1 MILLGHLIII
11 TQERSKMKKK
21 LLFTGIA
28 IVVIAVGAFL
38 YIRYQA
44 AQKQNASSFQTLV
57 VEKGE
62 LIGTVGATGTVHAN
76 QSGWLV
82 WQTSGTVSEVNF
94 KLGDKVNTGDV
105 MALLNK
111 TSLSQNII
119 LAEADLVSAQKSLDD
134 LKTSKL
140 AAANAELALVNA
152 QKDYEDRLQ
161 DREYLNSTINYEYIK
176 MTALG
181 PRIRKGKRDASE
193 KEINEADAKLAVATA
208 KMEDAQKEWDRLKNG
223 PDPRDIIAAEA
234 RVAAAQATINL
245 QFISSPFAGTI
256 TDIPV
261 KVGDVVSSGSQAFM
275 VDDLSHLLVDVDV
288 SEIDIN
294 RVKLGQDVTLSFDA
308 ILSKEYHGKVTSVA
322 RVGTSNQGVVN
333 FTVTVEL
340 TDADELVLPQMTAA
354 VNIVVVQLSD
364 VTLIPNRAVRLVDG
378 QRVIYIL
385 KNGVPTETKIELGAN
400 SDTTSELIS
409 GDVKVGDL
417 IVLNPPTNLFA
428 GGPPQGMGR

>member
-1 MILLGHLIII
+1 
-11 TQERSKMKKK
+11 MKKR
-21 LLFTGIA
+21 LLYIGIV
-28 IVVIAVGAFL
+28 IVVIAVGAFFF
-38 YIRYQA
+38 IRYQNSK
-44 AQKQNASSFQTLV
+44 KQSASSFQTLV
-57 VEKGE
+57 VEKGM
-62 LIGTVGATGTVHAN
+62 LTGTVGATGTVHAY

-94 KLGDKVNTGDV
+94 KLGDKVNAGDV
-105 MALLNK
+105 LALLNK

-119 LAEADLVSAQKSLDD
+119 LAEADLVTAQKALDD

-161 DREYLNSTINYEYIK
+161 ERETLNSPLNYQYLK

-181 PRIRKGKRDASE
+181 PRIRKGTRSANE

-223 PDPRDIIAAEA
+223 PDPRDIVAAEA
-234 RVAAAQATINL
+234 RVAATQATINL
-245 QFISSPFAGTI
+245 EFISAPFAGTI

-261 KVGDVVSSGSQAFM
+261 KVGDVVSAGNQAFM
-275 VDDLSHLLVDVDV
+275 VDDLSRFLVDVDV

-294 RVKLGQDVTLSFDA
+294 
-308 ILSKEYHGKVTSVA
+308 

-385 KNGVPTETKIELGAN
+385 KNGVPTETKIDLGAN

-428 GGPPQGMGR
+428 GGRPQSMGR

>member
-1 MILLGHLIII
+1 
-11 TQERSKMKKK
+11 MKKK
-21 LLFTGIA
+21 LLYIGIA
-28 IVVIAVGAFL
+28 IVVIAVGAFFF
-38 YIRYQA
+38 IRYQA
-44 AQKQNASSFQTLV
+44 AQKQNASTFQTLV

-62 LIGTVGATGTVHAN
+62 LTGTVGATGTVHAN

-94 KLGDKVNTGDV
+94 KIGDKVNTGDV
-105 MALLNK
+105 LALLNK

-245 QFISSPFAGTI
+245 QYISAPFAGTI

-261 KVGDVVSSGSQAFM
+261 KVGDVVSAGSQAFM

-308 ILSKEYHGKVTSVA
+308 ILSKEYSGKVTSVA

-340 TDADELVLPQMTAA
+340 SDADELVLPQMTAA

-385 KNGVPTETKIELGAN
+385 KNGVPTETTIELGAN

-417 IVLNPPTNLFA
+417 IVLNPPTNMFA
-428 GGPPQGMGR
+428 GGPPQGMRR

>member
-1 MILLGHLIII
+1 
-11 TQERSKMKKK
+11 MKKR
-21 LLFTGIA
+21 LLYIGIV
-28 IVVIAVGAFL
+28 IVVIAVGAFFF
-38 YIRYQA
+38 IRYQNA
-44 AQKQNASSFQTLV
+44 KKQSASSFQTLV
-57 VEKGE
+57 VEKGM
-62 LIGTVGATGTVHAN
+62 LTGTVGATGTVHAN

-94 KLGDKVNTGDV
+94 KLGDKVKADDV
-105 MALLNK
+105 LALLNK

-119 LAEADLVSAQKSLDD
+119 LAEADLVSAQKALDD

-152 QKDYEDRLQ
+152 QEEYEDRLQ

-181 PRIRKGKRDASE
+181 PRIRKGKRDATE

-223 PDPRDIIAAEA
+223 PDPRDIAAAEA
-234 RVAAAQATINL
+234 RVAATQATINL
-245 QFISSPFAGTI
+245 EFISAPFAGTI

-261 KVGDVVSSGSQAFM
+261 KVGDVVSAGSQAFR

-409 GDVKVGDL
+409 GDVKVGDI
-417 IVLNPPTNLFA
+417 IVLNPPTNMFA
-428 GGPPQGMGR
+428 GGPPQGMRR

>member
-1 MILLGHLIII
+1 
-11 TQERSKMKKK
+11 MKKR
-21 LLFTGIA
+21 LLYIGIA
-28 IVVIAVGAFL
+28 IVVIAVGAFFF
-38 YIRYQA
+38 IRYQNVK
-44 AQKQNASSFQTLV
+44 KQSASSFQTLV
-57 VEKGE
+57 VEKGV
-62 LIGTVGATGTVHAN
+62 LTGTVGATGTVHAN

-94 KLGDKVNTGDV
+94 KLGDKVNAGDV
-105 MALLNK
+105 LALLNK

-119 LAEADLVSAQKSLDD
+119 LAEADLVTAQKALDD

-161 DREYLNSTINYEYIK
+161 ERETLNSPLNYQYLK

-181 PRIRKGKRDASE
+181 PRIRKGTRSANE

-223 PDPRDIIAAEA
+223 PDPRDIVAAEA
-234 RVAAAQATINL
+234 RVAATQATINL
-245 QFISSPFAGTI
+245 EFISAPFAGTI

-261 KVGDVVSSGSQAFM
+261 KVGDVVSAGNQAFM
-275 VDDLSHLLVDVDV
+275 VDDLSRLLVDVDV

-385 KNGVPTETKIELGAN
+385 KNGVPTETKIDLGAN

-428 GGPPQGMGR
+428 GGRPQSMGR

>member
-1 MILLGHLIII
+1 
-11 TQERSKMKKK
+11 
-21 LLFTGIA
+21 
-28 IVVIAVGAFL
+28 
-38 YIRYQA
+38 
-44 AQKQNASSFQTLV
+44 
-57 VEKGE
+57 
-62 LIGTVGATGTVHAN
+62 
-76 QSGWLV
+76 
-82 WQTSGTVSEVNF
+82 
-94 KLGDKVNTGDV
+94 
-105 MALLNK
+105 
-111 TSLSQNII
+111 
-119 LAEADLVSAQKSLDD
+119 
-134 LKTSKL
+134 
-140 AAANAELALVNA
+140 
-152 QKDYEDRLQ
+152 
-161 DREYLNSTINYEYIK
+161 

-245 QFISSPFAGTI
+245 QYISAPFAGTI

-261 KVGDVVSSGSQAFM
+261 KVGDVVSAGSQAFM

-322 RVGTSNQGVVN
+322 KVGTSNQGVVN

-340 TDADELVLPQMTAA
+340 TDADEFVLPQMTAA

-378 QRVIYIL
+378 QRVIYVL

-409 GDVKVGDL
+409 GEVNVGDL
-417 IVLNPPTNLFA
+417 IVLNPPTNMFA

>member
-1 MILLGHLIII
+1 
-11 TQERSKMKKK
+11 MKKK
-21 LLFTGIA
+21 LLYTGIV
-28 IVVIAVGAFL
+28 IVVIAVGAFFF
-38 YIRYQA
+38 IRYQA
-44 AQKQNASSFQTLV
+44 AQKQSASSFQTLV

-62 LIGTVGATGTVHAN
+62 LTGTVGATGTVHAN

-94 KLGDKVNTGDV
+94 KLGDKVNIGDV
-105 MALLNK
+105 LASLNK

-152 QKDYEDRLQ
+152 QEEYEDRLQ

-181 PRIRKGKRDASE
+181 PRIRKGKRDATE

-234 RVAAAQATINL
+234 RVAAAEATINL
-245 QFISSPFAGTI
+245 QFISAPFSGTI
-256 TDIPV
+256 TEVPV
-261 KVGDVVSSGSQAFM
+261 KVGDVVSAGSQAFM

-340 TDADELVLPQMTAA
+340 TDADEFVLPQMTAA
-354 VNIVVVQLSD
+354 VNIIVVQLAD

-409 GDVKVGDL
+409 GDVKIGDL
-417 IVLNPPTNLFA
+417 IVLNPPTNMFA

>member
-1 MILLGHLIII
+1 
-11 TQERSKMKKK
+11 MKKK
-21 LLFTGIA
+21 LLYTGIV
-28 IVVIAVGAFL
+28 IVVIAVGAFF
-38 YIRYQA
+38 YFRYQA
-44 AQKQNASSFQTLV
+44 AQKQSASTFQTLV

-62 LIGTVGATGTVHAN
+62 LTGTVGATGTVRAN

-82 WQTSGTVSEVNF
+82 WQTSGTVSEVKF
-94 KLGDKVNTGDV
+94 KLGDKVKAGDV
-105 MALLNK
+105 LALLNK

-119 LAEADLVSAQKSLDD
+119 LAEADLVSAQKALDD

-161 DREYLNSTINYEYIK
+161 ERETLNSPVNYQYLK

-181 PRIRKGKRDASE
+181 PRIRKGTRSANE

-223 PDPRDIIAAEA
+223 PDPRDIMAAEA

-245 QFISSPFAGTI
+245 ENISATFAGTI

-261 KVGDVVSSGSQAFM
+261 KVGDVVSAGSQAFM

-409 GDVKVGDL
+409 GDVKVGDI
-417 IVLNPPTNLFA
+417 IVLNPPTNMFA
-428 GGPPQGMGR
+428 GGPPQGMRR

>member
-1 MILLGHLIII
+1 M
-11 TQERSKMKKK
+11 
-21 LLFTGIA
+21 
-28 IVVIAVGAFL
+28 
-38 YIRYQA
+38 
-44 AQKQNASSFQTLV
+44 
-57 VEKGE
+57 
-62 LIGTVGATGTVHAN
+62 
-76 QSGWLV
+76 
-82 WQTSGTVSEVNF
+82 
-94 KLGDKVNTGDV
+94 NTGDV
-105 MALLNK
+105 LALLNK

-245 QFISSPFAGTI
+245 QYISAPFAGTI

-261 KVGDVVSSGSQAFM
+261 KVGDVVSAGSQAFM

-294 RVKLGQDVTLSFDA
+294 RVKLGQDVTL
-308 ILSKEYHGKVTSVA
+308 
-322 RVGTSNQGVVN
+322 
-333 FTVTVEL
+333 
-340 TDADELVLPQMTAA
+340 
-354 VNIVVVQLSD
+354 IV
-364 VTLIPNRAVRLVDG
+364 
-378 QRVIYIL
+378 
-385 KNGVPTETKIELGAN
+385 
-400 SDTTSELIS
+400 
-409 GDVKVGDL
+409 
-417 IVLNPPTNLFA
+417 
-428 GGPPQGMGR
+428 

>member
-1 MILLGHLIII
+1 MSLLLLELSFIFD
-11 TQERSKMKKK
+11 TSLLKNRS
-21 LLFTGIA
+21 
-28 IVVIAVGAFL
+28 
-38 YIRYQA
+38 
-44 AQKQNASSFQTLV
+44 ASIFQTFV
-57 VEKGE
+57 VEKGV
-62 LIGTVGATGTVHAN
+62 LTGTVGATGTVHAN

-82 WQTSGTVSEVNF
+82 WQTSGIVSDVKF
-94 KLGDKVNTGDV
+94 KFGDKVKAGDV

-119 LAEADLVSAQKSLDD
+119 LAEADLVSAQKALDD

-140 AAANAELALVNA
+140 AATNAELTLVNA

-161 DREYLNSTINYEYIK
+161 ERETLNSPVNYQYLK

-181 PRIRKGKRDASE
+181 PRIRKGTRFANE
-193 KEINEADAKLAVATA
+193 KEINEANAKLAVATA

-245 QFISSPFAGTI
+245 RNIVSPFARH
-256 TDIPV
+256 DYRYSV
-261 KVGDVVSSGSQAFM
+261 KVGDVVSAGTQAFR

-288 SEIDIN
+288 SEVDIN

-340 TDADELVLPQMTAA
+340 TDADELVLSQMTAA

-364 VTLIPNRAVRLVDG
+364 VTLIPNRAVRLIDG
-378 QRVIYIL
+378 ASVSFI
-385 KNGVPTETKIELGAN
+385 
-400 SDTTSELIS
+400 
-409 GDVKVGDL
+409 
-417 IVLNPPTNLFA
+417 F
-428 GGPPQGMGR
+428 

>member
-1 MILLGHLIII
+1 
-11 TQERSKMKKK
+11 MKKK
-21 LLFTGIA
+21 LLYTGIA

-38 YIRYQA
+38 FVRYQA
-44 AQKQNASSFQTLV
+44 AKKVSASTFQTLV
-57 VEKGE
+57 VEKGG
-62 LIGTVGATGTVHAN
+62 LTGTVGATGTVRAN
-76 QSGWLV
+76 QSSWLV
-82 WQTSGTVSEVNF
+82 WQTSGTVSNVNYN
-94 KLGDKVNTGDV
+94 LGDIVKSGDV
-105 MALLNK
+105 LALLNK
-111 TSLSQNII
+111 TTLSQNII
-119 LAEADLVSAQKSLDD
+119 MAEADLVSAQKTLDD

-161 DREYLNSTINYEYIK
+161 ERETLNSPVNYQYLK

-181 PRIRKGKRDASE
+181 PRIRKGTRSANE
-193 KEINEADAKLAVATA
+193 REINEADAKLAVATA

-223 PDPRDIIAAEA
+223 PDPRDIAAAEA
-234 RVAAAQATINL
+234 RVAAAQATIDL
-245 QFISSPFAGTI
+245 EYISAPFSGTI

-261 KVGDVVSSGSQAFM
+261 KVGDVVSIGSQAFR

-409 GDVKVGDL
+409 GEVKVGDL
-417 IVLNPPTNLFA
+417 IVLNPPTNMFA
-428 GGPPQGMGR
+428 GGPPQGMRR